1 MHHKFDSYSDHRIY
15 FLIYPKVR
23 KVLVLDSLD
32 YDPSTYAKFLKIL
45 KL

>member
-1 MHHKFDSYSDHRIY
+1 MHHKFDSYSDHWIY

-32 YDPSTYAKFLKIL
+32 YDSSTYAKFLNISEL
-45 KL
+45 